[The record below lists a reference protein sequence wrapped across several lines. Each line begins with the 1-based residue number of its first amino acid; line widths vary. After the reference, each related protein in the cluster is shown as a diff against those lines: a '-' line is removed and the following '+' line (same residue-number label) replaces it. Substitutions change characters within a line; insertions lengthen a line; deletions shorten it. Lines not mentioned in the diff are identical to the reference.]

1 MASAWMPGPIG
12 QTSLERPIG
21 AENGPYAAFADM
33 ADAYVAATLEAIS
46 EIDVATL
53 RAGNGEAVARRM
65 ADIRARLDGLDE
77 LIVTLREL
85 QAKAIAARSRP
96 QDARGVPIDGRR
108 A

>member
-1 MASAWMPGPIG
+1 MASAWMPGAIG
-12 QTSLERPIG
+12 RTILERPIG
-21 AENGPYAAFADM
+21 AENGRYAAFADM

-46 EIDVATL
+46 EIDVAAR
-53 RAGNGEAVARRM
+53 RAGSDAAVARQM

-85 QAKAIAARSRP
+85 QASSGAACSRP
-96 QDARGVPIDGRR
+96 SDGTGAAIDGRP